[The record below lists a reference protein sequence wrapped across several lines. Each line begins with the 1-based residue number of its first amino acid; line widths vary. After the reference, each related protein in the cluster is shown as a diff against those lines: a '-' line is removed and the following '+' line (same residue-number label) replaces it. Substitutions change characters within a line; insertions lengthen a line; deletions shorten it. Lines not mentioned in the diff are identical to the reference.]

1 MKALL
6 FSNDGCGSCRKW
18 KPTFIKLMDKYKIDY
33 EVVDN
38 FKDRERAKQ
47 YNVRGIP
54 LTVFVNN
61 QGVELGSVLG
71 SMLEELADR
80 DIQYYLR
87 KDAEGN

>member
-18 KPTFIKLMDKYKIDY
+18 KPTFIKLMDKYNIDY
-33 EVVDN
+33 EVIDN

>member
-33 EVVDN
+33 EVIDN
-38 FKDRERAKQ
+38 FKDRDRAKQ
-47 YNVRGIP
+47 YNVKGIP
-54 LTVFVNN
+54 LTVFINN

-80 DIQYYLR
+80 DIQYYLK

>member
-33 EVVDN
+33 EVIDN

-71 SMLEELADR
+71 LMLEELADR

>member
-33 EVVDN
+33 EVIDN

-87 KDAEGN
+87 KDAERN

>member
-18 KPTFIKLMDKYKIDY
+18 KPIFIKLMDKYKIDY
-33 EVVDN
+33 EVIDN

>member
-6 FSNDGCGSCRKW
+6 FSNDGCGSCRKR

-33 EVVDN
+33 EVIDN
-38 FKDRERAKQ
+38 FKDRDRAKQ

>member
-33 EVVDN
+33 EVIDN

-47 YNVRGIP
+47 YNVKGIP

-80 DIQYYLR
+80 DIQYYLK

>member
-33 EVVDN
+33 EVIDN

-80 DIQYYLR
+80 DIQYYLM

>member
-33 EVVDN
+33 EVIDN

-71 SMLEELADR
+71 SMLEELADS

>member
-33 EVVDN
+33 EVIDN

-87 KDAEGN
+87 KAAEGN

>member
-33 EVVDN
+33 EVIDS

-54 LTVFVNN
+54 ITVFVNN

>member
-33 EVVDN
+33 EVIDN
-38 FKDRERAKQ
+38 FKDMERAKQ
-47 YNVRGIP
+47 YNVTGIP

>member
-33 EVVDN
+33 EVIDN
-38 FKDRERAKQ
+38 FKDRDRAKQ

-80 DIQYYLR
+80 DIQYYLK

>member
-33 EVVDN
+33 EVIDN
-38 FKDRERAKQ
+38 FKDRDRAKQ

>member
-33 EVVDN
+33 EVIDN

-80 DIQYYLR
+80 DIQYYLK
-87 KDAEGN
+87 KDEEGN

>member
-33 EVVDN
+33 EVIDN

-47 YNVRGIP
+47 YNVKGIP
-54 LTVFVNN
+54 LTIFINN

-80 DIQYYLR
+80 DIQYYLK

>member
-33 EVVDN
+33 EVIDN

-47 YNVRGIP
+47 YNVKGTP
-54 LTVFVNN
+54 LTIFINN

-80 DIQYYLR
+80 DIQYYLK

>member
-33 EVVDN
+33 EVIDN

-87 KDAEGN
+87 KDAKGN

>member
-33 EVVDN
+33 EVIDN

-47 YNVRGIP
+47 YNVKGIP

-61 QGVELGSVLG
+61 KGVELGSVLG

-80 DIQYYLR
+80 DIQYYLK

>member
-33 EVVDN
+33 EVIDN

-47 YNVRGIP
+47 YNVKGIP

>member
-6 FSNDGCGSCRKW
+6 FSNDGCGRCRKW

-33 EVVDN
+33 EVIDN

>member
-18 KPTFIKLMDKYKIDY
+18 KPTFIKLMNKYKIDY
-33 EVVDN
+33 EVIDN

-80 DIQYYLR
+80 DIQYYLK

>member
-33 EVVDN
+33 EVIDN

-54 LTVFVNN
+54 LTVFINN

-80 DIQYYLR
+80 DIQYYLK

>member
-33 EVVDN
+33 EVIDN

-47 YNVRGIP
+47 YNVTGIP

>member
-1 MKALL
+1 
-6 FSNDGCGSCRKW
+6 
-18 KPTFIKLMDKYKIDY
+18 MDKYKIDY
-33 EVVDN
+33 EVIDN

-47 YNVRGIP
+47 YNVTGIP

>member
-33 EVVDN
+33 EVIDN
-38 FKDRERAKQ
+38 FKDRDRAKQ
-47 YNVRGIP
+47 YNVTGIP

-71 SMLEELADR
+71 AMLEGLADR

>member
-33 EVVDN
+33 EVIDN

-71 SMLEELADR
+71 SMLEELADM
-80 DIQYYLR
+80 DIQYYLK

>member
-6 FSNDGCGSCRKW
+6 FSSDGCGSCRKW

-33 EVVDN
+33 EVIDN

>member
-33 EVVDN
+33 EVIDN
-38 FKDRERAKQ
+38 FKNRERAKQ

>member
-33 EVVDN
+33 EVIDN

-47 YNVRGIP
+47 YNVRVIP

-61 QGVELGSVLG
+61 EGVELGSVLG

-80 DIQYYLR
+80 DIQYYLK

>member
-33 EVVDN
+33 EVIDN

-47 YNVRGIP
+47 YNVKGIP
-54 LTVFVNN
+54 LTVFINN

-80 DIQYYLR
+80 DIQYYLK

>member
-33 EVVDN
+33 EVIDN
-38 FKDRERAKQ
+38 FKDRDRAKQ
-47 YNVRGIP
+47 YNVTGIP

>member
-33 EVVDN
+33 EVIDN

-80 DIQYYLR
+80 DIQYYLK

>member
-18 KPTFIKLMDKYKIDY
+18 KPTFIKLMGKYNIDY
-33 EVVDN
+33 EVIDN

-47 YNVRGIP
+47 YNVKGIP

-61 QGVELGSVLG
+61 KGVELGSVLG

-80 DIQYYLR
+80 DIQYYLK

>member
-33 EVVDN
+33 EVIDN

-47 YNVRGIP
+47 YNVTGIP

-80 DIQYYLR
+80 DIQYYLK

>member
-33 EVVDN
+33 EVIDN
-38 FKDRERAKQ
+38 FRDRERAKQ

-80 DIQYYLR
+80 DIQYYLK

>member
-33 EVVDN
+33 EVIDN

>member
-33 EVVDN
+33 EVIDN

-87 KDAEGN
+87 KDGEGN

>member
-33 EVVDN
+33 EVIDN

-71 SMLEELADR
+71 AMLEELADR

>member
-33 EVVDN
+33 EVIDN
-38 FKDRERAKQ
+38 FRDRERAKQ